1 VRLEGRRQT
10 CLYPD
15 SRHRLAFRRVQY
27 GVEMVQREPGQ
38 CEVGSIQSTSRGLII
53 SEEGMAMRQ
62 VAECRFCL
70 TDEVGLEIDR
80 RSKIENADPDRLL
93 GASSS
98 RGFARSISGGEG
110 SACGR
115 CDGRPLRRRLA
126 GRDRVSYCRLALLLQ
141 EIRCQS
147 GLFSSRRAGVMEFQR
162 PLRRWQRDVSPPPTG
177 SLLSPFQGAGDFTFA
192 LCSVRTRK

>member
-1 VRLEGRRQT
+1 
-10 CLYPD
+10 
-15 SRHRLAFRRVQY
+15 
-27 GVEMVQREPGQ
+27 MVQRETWSVRGRLHTIN
-38 CEVGSIQSTSRGLII
+38 VSGSNYLGRRHGDASS
-53 SEEGMAMRQ
+53 
-62 VAECRFCL
+62 CRVWLL

-80 RSKIENADPDRLL
+80 RSKIEKADPDRLL

-115 CDGRPLRRRLA
+115 CDGRPLLRRLA

-147 GLFSSRRAGVMEFQR
+147 GLFSSRRAGVMEFQL